1 VSRRFLAL
9 GDSYTIGEGV
19 DVGDGWPGQLARAL
33 RETGVSIDDP
43 EIVAT
48 TGWTTDELV
57 SAIEGAS
64 LRPPFDLVTLLD
76 HYRGCD
82 VFDYGARFRTVLARA
97 VELAG
102 NDAERVLVISI
113 PDWGVT
119 PFASS
124 DPRGRGE
131 IGREIDRFNVTA
143 RAAAESTGVRWVN
156 VTPVSRRA
164 GDDPTLLAPDG
175 LHPSGAMYAEWV
187 ELILPHA
194 VAAVRR

>member
-1 VSRRFLAL
+1 M
-9 GDSYTIGEGV
+9 
-19 DVGDGWPGQLARAL
+19 
-33 RETGVSIDDP
+33 
-43 EIVAT
+43 
-48 TGWTTDELV
+48 
-57 SAIEGAS
+57 
-64 LRPPFDLVTLLD
+64 TLLVGVND
-76 HYRGCD
+76 HYRGRD
-82 VFDYGARFRTVLARA
+82 VFDYGVRFRTVLARA

-102 NDAERVLVISI
+102 NDADRVLAISI

-119 PFASS
+119 PFASR

-143 RAAAESTGVRWVN
+143 RAAAESRGVRWVN

-164 GDDPTLLAPDG
+164 EDDPTLLAPDG

-194 VAAVRR
+194 VAALRR